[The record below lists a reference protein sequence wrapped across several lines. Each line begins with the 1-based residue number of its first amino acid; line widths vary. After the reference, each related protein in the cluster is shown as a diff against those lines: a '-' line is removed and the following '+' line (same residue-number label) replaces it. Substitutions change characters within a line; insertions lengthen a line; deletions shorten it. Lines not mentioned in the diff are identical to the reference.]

1 MDRFLS
7 LIDYNNIFTFLNVNE
22 QAQKLAIKARDGTIP
37 KISTGKKLLKNCLDF
52 KLRSDN
58 QRHIIDIDSVT
69 DEIWNSRLSA
79 SQKWQFKNLADN
91 VNKARNATTIELI
104 ARINTPQNTKTAF
117 EDSFFHGTSFH
128 ADKGFEFLIHPFQ

>member
-37 KISTGKKLLKNCLDF
+37 KISTGKELLKICLDF

-104 ARINTPQNTKTAF
+104 ARINTPQITKTPL
-117 EDSFFHGTSFH
+117 ENSILNGTSFH
-128 ADKGFEFLIHPFQ
+128 DDKGFEFLIHPFQ